1 MFSNEDNSN
10 IEINVNRGGNGMSEG
25 TISIGISE
33 YKALLEARY
42 DLSVVKDVLFSKA
55 KLDYMDNGR
64 LLFLVAGNDLDV
76 VMNYLFKDECAERL
90 AELKKEAESNER

>member
-1 MFSNEDNSN
+1 MNEN
-10 IEINVNRGGNGMSEG
+10 IVS
-25 TISIGISE
+25 ISKDEYKVVSISKDE

-42 DLSVVKDVLFSKA
+42 DLSVVKDVLFNKC

-76 VMNYLFKDECAERL
+76 VMNYLFKDECAEKL

>member
-1 MFSNEDNSN
+1 MNENMVS
-10 IEINVNRGGNGMSEG
+10 
-25 TISIGISE
+25 ISKDE

-42 DLSVVKDVLFSKA
+42 DLSVVKDVLFNKC

-76 VMNYLFKDECAERL
+76 VMNYLFKDECAERI
-90 AELKKEAESNER
+90 AGLKKEAESNER

>member
-1 MFSNEDNSN
+1 MNENM
-10 IEINVNRGGNGMSEG
+10 VV
-25 TISIGISE
+25 ISKDE

-55 KLDYMDNGR
+55 KPDYMDNGR
-64 LLFLVAGNDLDV
+64 LMFLMADNDLDA
-76 VMNYLFKDECAERL
+76 VMNHLFKDECAERL

>member
-1 MFSNEDNSN
+1 MNENMVS
-10 IEINVNRGGNGMSEG
+10 
-25 TISIGISE
+25 ISKDE

-42 DLSVVKDVLFSKA
+42 DLSVVKDVLFSKV

-90 AELKKEAESNER
+90 AELKKEAESHER

>member
-1 MFSNEDNSN
+1 MLGNDDNS
-10 IEINVNRGGNGMSEG
+10 IKINVNKGGYGMSEG
-25 TISIGISE
+25 TVTIGISE

-55 KLDYMDNGR
+55 KVVYMENGR
-64 LLFLVAGNDLDV
+64 LTFCVVGNDIDV

-90 AELKKEAESNER
+90 AELEKKAESDER

>member
-1 MFSNEDNSN
+1 MNENMVS
-10 IEINVNRGGNGMSEG
+10 
-25 TISIGISE
+25 ISKDE

-42 DLSVVKDVLFSKA
+42 DLSVVKDVLFSKS

-76 VMNYLFKDECAERL
+76 VMNYLFKDECAERIT
-90 AELKKEAESNER
+90 ELKKEAESNER